1 MAKRLTKE
9 QKVEIIKKFSNGETI
24 EQLSSQYECARLT
37 ISRNLKKSLGENK
50 YQELIL
56 GSKTSKNLIDKEDEK
71 IPQNPK
77 EDLLPINPFMEITPL
92 VYEIENQPQK
102 DLSSL
107 PISDINFPKVVFMV
121 VEKNIELV
129 TKYLKDYPEW
139 QFLSNDDL
147 NRKTIQIFDDLK
159 VAKSYC
165 NKEQKVIKV
174 PNTEVF
180 RIAAPILVSRG
191 ISRIVSDNKLIAL

>member
-1 MAKRLTKE
+1 MAKRLT
-9 QKVEIIKKFSNGETI
+9 QKQKDEIISKFTNGETI
-24 EQLSSQYECARLT
+24 EEISSQYECTNLT
-37 ISRNLKKSLGENK
+37 ISRNLKKSLGEKK

-56 GSKTSKNLIDKEDEK
+56 GSKLSKKLIKKEEEK
-71 IPQNPK
+71 TPQIPK
-77 EDLLPINPFMEITPL
+77 EDLSQINPFFEITPL

-107 PISDINFPKVVFMV
+107 PISDINFPKTVFMV
-121 VEKNIELV
+121 VDKNIELV
-129 TKYLKDYPEW
+129 IKYLKDYPEW
-139 QFLSNDDL
+139 QFLSKDDL
-147 NRKTIQIFDDLK
+147 NRKTIQIFDDIK

-180 RIAAPILVSRG
+180 RIVAPILISRG
-191 ISRIVSDNKLIAL
+191 ISRIVSSNKLIAL